1 MSLIFDTLR
10 GYLILNILFILI
22 TVISCF
28 RKKKK
33 QDDNVQI
40 YAAAKV

>member
-10 GYLILNILFILI
+10 VYLILNIIFILI

-28 RKKKK
+28 RKKK
-33 QDDNVQI
+33 QDDIVQI

>member
-10 GYLILNILFILI
+10 GYLILNILCILI

-28 RKKKK
+28 RKEK